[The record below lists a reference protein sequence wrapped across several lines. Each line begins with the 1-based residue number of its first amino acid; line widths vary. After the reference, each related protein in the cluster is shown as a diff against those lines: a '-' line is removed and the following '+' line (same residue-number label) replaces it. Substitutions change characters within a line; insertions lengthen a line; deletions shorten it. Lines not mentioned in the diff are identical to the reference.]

1 MRLQASIT
9 KSTLSA
15 VLRIMYGMEGSHLN
29 HSQDN
34 LHLFPHFIFFLDSVF
49 STFMVRSE

>member
-15 VLRIMYGMEGSHLN
+15 ALPIMYGMEGSHLN
-29 HSQDN
+29 HSLLRFPKKKKKKN
-34 LHLFPHFIFFLDSVF
+34 HSLFH
-49 STFMVRSE
+49 